1 MHADNSKHS
10 LPRHFDALDGLR
22 GLAAIAVALFHWLLS
37 FQGYLAVDFFLVLSG
52 FILAHRYLYAGER
65 PTGGA
70 FVLARLARLYPMHL
84 YGLLTYTLVY
94 FLLVKDIPRYPDGT
108 IFTLLQQL
116 TLTHN
121 IGLNAQGQT
130 WNAPG
135 WSISVEFWLNLAF
148 FCYIGQRTHSLHLVL
163 MSAASLVV
171 IGNLTGHLDTTY
183 QNYFQVLNS
192 GLLRGWA
199 SFVLGVLAYR
209 AYRVL
214 SGVRIAAWLLMAAQL
229 FSLGLVLFLLFGRQG
244 ALRILDLFAPFVF
257 AALVLLFAF
266 EGSLLA
272 RLLGKLK
279 WLGTIS
285 YSVYLNHLIVLM
297 LVDTGIGGLGYS
309 HWALTPL
316 YLVVLLVYS
325 AATYRL
331 VERPSQRLIQQ
342 TVSTWLRPASALS

>member
-1 MHADNSKHS
+1 MHTDINSHT
-10 LPRHFDALDGLR
+10 LPRHFGALDGLR

-65 PTGGA
+65 PSAGA
-70 FVLARLARLYPMHL
+70 FVLARLARLYPMHF
-84 YGLLTYTLVY
+84 YGLVSYTLVY

-121 IGLNAQGQT
+121 IGLNPQGHS

-148 FCYIGQRTHSLHLVL
+148 FCYIGHRTRSLHLLL
-163 MSAASLVV
+163 MSVASLVV
-171 IGNLTGHLDTTY
+171 IANLTGHLDTTY

-199 SFVLGVLAYR
+199 AFVLGVLAYR
-209 AYRVL
+209 AYRRL
-214 SGVRIAAWLLMAAQL
+214 CGIHIAAWCLMAAQL
-229 FSLGLVLFLLFGRQG
+229 LSLGLVLFLLFGRQG
-244 ALRILDLFAPFVF
+244 ALRILDLGAPFVF

-266 EGSLLA
+266 ENNPLA
-272 RLLGKLK
+272 RLLAKLK

-297 LVDTGIGGLGYS
+297 LVDTGLGGLGLS

-316 YLVVLLVYS
+316 YLIALILYS
-325 AATYRL
+325 TLTYRWI
-331 VERPSQRLIQQ
+331 ERPGQRLTRQ
-342 TVSTWLRPASALS
+342 VARLWLRPLPVVT

>member
-1 MHADNSKHS
+1 MRNDNNNP
-10 LPRHFDALDGLR
+10 LTRYFGALDGLR
-22 GLAAIAVALFHWLLS
+22 GLAAIGVALFHWLLS

-65 PTGGA
+65 PSGRA
-70 FVLARLARLYPMHL
+70 FVLARLARLYPMHF
-84 YGLLTYTLVY
+84 YGLVTYTLVY

-108 IFTLLQQL
+108 LFTLLQQL

-121 IGLNAQGQT
+121 VGLNIHGQT

-148 FCYIGQRTHSLHLVL
+148 FCYIGRRTSSLHLLL
-163 MSAASLVV
+163 MSVAGLVV
-171 IGNLTGHLDTTY
+171 IANLTGHLDTTY

-199 SFVLGVLAYR
+199 AFVLGILAYR

-214 SGVRIAAWLLMAAQL
+214 SGVRIAAWLLMVAQL
-229 FSLGLVLFLLFGRQG
+229 VSLGLVLFLLFGRQG
-244 ALRILDLFAPFVF
+244 TLRILDLFAPFVF

-266 EGSLLA
+266 ESSLLA
-272 RLLGKLK
+272 RLLAKLK

-285 YSVYLNHLIVLM
+285 YSVYLNHLIILM
-297 LVDTGIGGLGYS
+297 LVDTGLGSLGYS
-309 HWALTPL
+309 HWTLTPV
-316 YLVVLLVYS
+316 YLIALIAYS
-325 AATYRL
+325 AATYRFI
-331 VERPSQRLIQQ
+331 ERPAQRLIQK
-342 TVSTWLRPASALS
+342 TARTWLRPRPVAT